1 MPMVLRP
8 GTTGEMPKWKVIVV
22 LPFVTTTESAGA
34 PLTLKSL
41 AWTVDG
47 STGSLT
53 FTTKSVG
60 RVKMVIPHEGLV
72 TVQGVAVDAATPSRS
87 AIMAMINVVAP
98 VIFTFH
104 YHFLVAI

>member
-1 MPMVLRP
+1 MPIVLRP
-8 GTTGEMPKWKVIVV
+8 DTTGEVLKWKVIVV
-22 LPFVTTTESAGA
+22 LPFVTTTEYAVA

-60 RVKMVIPHEGLV
+60 RVKMVIPHEELV
-72 TVQGVAVDAATPSRS
+72 TVQGVEVGCAS
-87 AIMAMINVVAP
+87 ANGTAQSAGS
-98 VIFTFH
+98 T
-104 YHFLVAI
+104 